1 MIGYKLVFYFYR
13 QTGSSGSVL
22 VNGEDR
28 RIPGIDSFIK
38 LSCYI
43 QQDDALRPLL
53 TVREAMM
60 IAAHLKLGL
69 KLPLYKKEEQVNTI
83 FETFSLLKKF
93 VQKWYKRPESRC

>member
-1 MIGYKLVFYFYR
+1 MFLPLCCR

-28 RIPGIDSFIK
+28 RIPGIYNFLQ

-53 TVREAMM
+53 TVHEAMM
-60 IAAHLKLGL
+60 AAAHLKLGI
-69 KLPLYKKEEQVNTI
+69 KLPAYKKEEQVNT
-83 FETFSLLKKF
+83 FSAILMF
-93 VQKWYKRPESRC
+93 VKSTEILMKAMKNII